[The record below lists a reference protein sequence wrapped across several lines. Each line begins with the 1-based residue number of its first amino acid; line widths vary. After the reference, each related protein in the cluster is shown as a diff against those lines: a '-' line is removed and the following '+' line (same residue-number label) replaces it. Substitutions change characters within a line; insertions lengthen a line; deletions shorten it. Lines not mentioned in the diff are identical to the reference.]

1 MCRPHGW
8 TRLYP
13 KARCRPVTAS
23 NWDLP
28 EEAWVEAANTAL
40 DFIEDG
46 DAKGLILHRFDA
58 QYLPALRK
66 ARNAQQVWRAWNA
79 FHHYLTTRETRRKFF
94 CLSHEDA
101 DRAISLLTAILH
113 LPPYQ
118 LP

>member
-1 MCRPHGW
+1 MD
-8 TRLYP
+8 
-13 KARCRPVTAS
+13 TA
-23 NWDLP
+23 D
-28 EEAWVEAANTAL
+28 VAL

-46 DAKGLILHRFDA
+46 DARGLILHRFNG

-66 ARNAQQVWRAWNA
+66 ARNAEQVWRAWNA

-94 CLSHEDA
+94 SLTADDA
-101 DRAISLLTAILH
+101 DKAIALLTTILD

>member
-1 MCRPHGW
+1 M
-8 TRLYP
+8 
-13 KARCRPVTAS
+13 TAS

-28 EEAWVEAANTAL
+28 DEPWVDAAETAL

-46 DAKGLILHRFDA
+46 DAKGLILYRFNG
-58 QYLPALRK
+58 QYMPALRK
-66 ARNAQQVWRAWNA
+66 ARNGEQVWRAWNA

-94 CLSHEDA
+94 CLSHNDA
-101 DRAISLLTAILH
+101 DKTISLLTSILD

>member
-1 MCRPHGW
+1 M
-8 TRLYP
+8 
-13 KARCRPVTAS
+13 TAS

-28 EEAWVEAANTAL
+28 DEAWVDAADSAL

-46 DAKGLILHRFDA
+46 DARGLVLHRFDA

-66 ARNAQQVWRAWNA
+66 ARNGEQVWRAWNA

-94 CLSHEDA
+94 SLSDEDA
-101 DRAISLLTAILH
+101 DKAISLLTSILD
-113 LPPYQ
+113 LPPYR